1 MHTVVDWKKGHSD
14 YSYESEELPWEK
26 TVIKMD
32 LVLNACIPSTQ
43 EVEAAGS
50 GAWVILSHTVE
61 FEATWTTKDPVSKK
75 KKKTRTQ
82 MNT

>member
-1 MHTVVDWKKGHSD
+1 M
-14 YSYESEELPWEK
+14 
-26 TVIKMD
+26 IKMD

-50 GAWVILSHTVE
+50 GVWVILSHTVE

-75 KKKTRTQ
+75 KKKPRTQ
-82 MNT
+82 MNTYKRKEKKERKEKGVAIRWSKNADA